1 MNLRHAVA
9 LANSICDSVSQ
20 GRRVGAGQP
29 SSRREYYHA
38 VGNGTRSNP
47 NPPGERFCSAE
58 CFRWGLRRI
67 AEDRARNTMVIEVSY
82 L

>member
-29 SSRREYYHA
+29 STGASITTPPLAAAHGAESESA
-38 VGNGTRSNP
+38 LENASAQRSAFAGAYGVSP
-47 NPPGERFCSAE
+47 RTG
-58 CFRWGLRRI
+58 
-67 AEDRARNTMVIEVSY
+67 RATQW
-82 L
+82 